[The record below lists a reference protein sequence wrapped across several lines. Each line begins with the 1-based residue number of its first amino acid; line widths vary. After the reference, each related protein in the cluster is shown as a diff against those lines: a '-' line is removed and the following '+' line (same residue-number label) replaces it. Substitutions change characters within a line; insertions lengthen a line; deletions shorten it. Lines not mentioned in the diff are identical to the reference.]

1 MTSTARKILDIS
13 IIIPTLNEAGN
24 IAPTLRAAA
33 APEVR
38 EIIVVDGGSTDDTLA
53 IAQANGAI
61 IRRSPAGRARQMNHG
76 AEAAQGVILLFL
88 HADTLLPP
96 DFQHHITQIMQQ
108 PNTAAGAFR
117 FAMSSRGTGSRL
129 VEAGT
134 NLRTRLLRLPYGDQ
148 AIFVNSAL
156 FKKAGG
162 YAPQPIL
169 EDVLLI
175 KTLKKYGRIR
185 IAPAAA
191 ITSDRRWQRLGLFK
205 TTLINQAIMT
215 GYLFGLPPK
224 LLKSWYRIG
233 KK

>member
-13 IIIPTLNEAGN
+13 IIIPALNEAGN
-24 IAPTLRAAA
+24 IAHTLRAAA

-38 EIIVVDGGSTDDTLA
+38 EIIVVDGGSSDDTMA
-53 IAQANGAI
+53 IAQANGAMI
-61 IRRSPAGRARQMNHG
+61 HRSPAGRARQMNHG
-76 AEAAQGVILLFL
+76 AEAARGSIFLFL

-96 DFQHHITQIMQQ
+96 DFQHHITRIMRQ
-108 PNTAAGAFR
+108 PNTAGGAFR
-117 FAMSSRGTGSRL
+117 FAIDSQGMGCRL

-148 AIFVNSAL
+148 AIFVNSIL

-175 KTLKKYGRIR
+175 KALKQYGRIR

-191 ITSDRRWQRLGLFK
+191 VTSDRRWQRLGLLK

-215 GYLFGLPPK
+215 GYLFGLSPQF
-224 LLKSWYRIG
+224 LKGWYRVG